1 MWWGLKNKGDSWYNG
16 TDSLDTE
23 AEGVRNLKDKQQK
36 ERKKVQGSYEHVT
49 HEFGP
54 VYDGT
59 SKILILGSL
68 PSVKSREQQFY
79 YGHPQNRFW
88 KVLASVLEAKE
99 VPDTIEKK
107 RRLLLANRIAL
118 WDVIES
124 CDIIG
129 SADSTIKNVKEND
142 MRVILGTAPI
152 RAVFT
157 NGAKA
162 DTLFHKYC
170 RESCEIGIPVVK
182 LPSTSPANAAWNVE
196 RLITVWKEE
205 IGKYLI

>member
-1 MWWGLKNKGDSWYNG
+1 M
-16 TDSLDTE
+16 
-23 AEGVRNLKDKQQK
+23 
-36 ERKKVQGSYEHVT
+36 HVT

-54 VYDGT
+54 VYDSS

-88 KVLASVLEAKE
+88 KVLAKVLEVKE
-99 VPDTIEKK
+99 IPETIEQK
-107 RRLLLANRIAL
+107 RRMLLEEKVAL
-118 WDVIES
+118 WDVIAS

-142 MRVILGTAPI
+142 MSVILTTADI
-152 RAVFT
+152 RAIFT

-162 DTLFHKYC
+162 HELFQKYC
-170 RESCEIGIPVVK
+170 KACCSIGIPVIK

-196 RLITVWKEE
+196 RLTAVWKEAVRE
-205 IGKYLI
+205 YL